1 MTDPVFFE
9 PSRRFTAGEV
19 AALTGAE
26 LANPDMAH
34 IAISGV
40 AGLEEGGD
48 EKLVFIESKRQAA
61 SITTISAAALL
72 CPPGLQLDLLPSIAV
87 LFSDRP
93 RAAFA
98 RIAGLLFPP
107 SVTPV
112 SMTGEAGIS
121 PLAHV
126 APDARLEEDVIVEAG
141 AVIGAGVAIGRGT
154 IIAPNAVIGA
164 NCQIGR
170 GCHIGAGATV
180 QFALLGDRVVIGPG
194 SRIGQDGF
202 GYIPG
207 ANGLDKVPQLGRV
220 VIQDRVDIGANTTID
235 RGALSDTVIGEGTKI
250 DNLVQIAHNCQIG
263 RHCII
268 AGQVGLSGSVRLGD
282 GAMLGGGAGIADHV
296 TIGAGAAVAASGGV
310 MHDIPPRERW
320 GGTPARPIKQLFRE
334 QLALRKLAGS
344 RTTGRSDD

>member
-26 LANPDMAH
+26 LADPDMADAE
-34 IAISGV
+34 IVGV
-40 AGLEEGGD
+40 AGLDEGSD
-48 EKLVFIESKRQAA
+48 DKLVFVESKRQAA
-61 SITTISAAALL
+61 SVTNISAAALL
-72 CPPGLQLDLLPSIAV
+72 CPPGLDLDVPAGIAV
-87 LFSDRP
+87 LLTERP

-98 RIAGLLFPP
+98 QIAGLLFPP
-107 SVTPV
+107 SVKPLA
-112 SMTGEAGIS
+112 MTGETGIS
-121 PLAHV
+121 PSAHV
-126 APDARLEEDVIVEAG
+126 SPDARLEEDVIVEAG
-141 AVIGAGVAIGRGT
+141 AVIGAGVAIGKGS
-154 IIAPNAVIGA
+154 IIAPNAVIGS
-164 NCQIGR
+164 NCRIGR
-170 GCHIGAGATV
+170 GCYIGAGATL

-202 GYIPG
+202 GYFPG
-207 ANGLDKVPQLGRV
+207 ADGLEKVPQLGRV
-220 VIQDRVDIGANTTID
+220 VVQDRVDIGANTTID

-263 RHCII
+263 RHCVI
-268 AGQVGLSGSVRLGD
+268 AGQVGLSGSVRIGD

-296 TIGAGAAVAASGGV
+296 TIGAGAAIAASGGV

-344 RTTGRSDD
+344 RTTGKTDD

>member
-9 PSRRFTAGEV
+9 PSRSFTAGEV

-26 LANPDMAH
+26 LADPGLSH
-34 IAISGV
+34 VEISGV
-40 AGLEEGGD
+40 AGLDEGSD
-48 EKLVFIESKRQAA
+48 EKLVFVESKRQSAA
-61 SITTISAAALL
+61 VTTISAAALL
-72 CPPGLQLDLLPSIAV
+72 CPPGLQLDVPAGVAV
-87 LFSDRP
+87 LLTDRP

-98 RIAGLLFPP
+98 QIAGLLFPL
-107 SVTPV
+107 SVKPV
-112 SMTGEAGIS
+112 AMTGETGIS
-121 PLAHV
+121 PSAHV
-126 APDARLEEDVIVEAG
+126 ASDARLEADVVVEAG

-154 IIAPNAVIGA
+154 IVAPNAVIGS
-164 NCQIGR
+164 NCRIGR
-170 GCHIGAGATV
+170 DCHIGAGATV
-180 QFALLGDRVVIGPG
+180 QFALLGDRVIIGPG

-202 GYIPG
+202 GYSPG
-207 ANGLDKVPQLGRV
+207 ANGLEKVPQLGRV

-263 RHCII
+263 RHCVI
-268 AGQVGLSGSVRLGD
+268 AGKVGLSGSVRIGD

-296 TIGAGAAVAASGGV
+296 TIGAGAAIAASGGV
-310 MHDIPPRERW
+310 MHDIPPGERW

-344 RTTGRSDD
+344 RTTEKPHD